1 MVRFT
6 GWLAHLD
13 HTTTDGRTL
22 TTPLHGT
29 DGAPN
34 GLVPVL
40 NPAPS
45 RQWVGEVRE
54 VWIEDDWLRGNGE
67 INLGALPVGYRVP
80 KIGAEV
86 DVDGGVMSTV
96 YHQDR
101 NEYGLIVRGWTLR
114 AVTIGDRPAWPDAR
128 LELEL

>member
-13 HTTTDGRTL
+13 HPTVDGRVL

-29 DGAPN
+29 DGAPD

-40 NPAPS
+40 GPGQPRRA
-45 RQWVGEVRE
+45 VGAVRE

-67 INLGALPVGYRVP
+67 INLGALPVGYRVS
-80 KIGAEV
+80 KVGAEV
-86 DVDGGVMSTV
+86 DVDGGLSTSIWNRS
-96 YHQDR
+96 R
-101 NEYGLIVRGWTLR
+101 NAYEWTVTGWTLR

>member
-6 GWLAHLD
+6 GWLAHLG
-13 HTTTDGRTL
+13 HPTMDGRTL
-22 TTPLHGT
+22 VTPLHGT
-29 DGAPN
+29 DGAPD

-40 NPAPS
+40 APGTS
-45 RQWVGEVRE
+45 RWVGEVRE

-80 KIGAEV
+80 KIGAEI
-86 DVDGGVMSTV
+86 DVDGGTVRNV
-96 YHQDR
+96 YHGDINQ
-101 NEYGLIVRGWTLR
+101 YGLILTDWTLR